1 MRNLLLI
8 ITLLTFTPAYGSSP
22 FPLAY
27 FNEVALSSEYEDP
40 ESLAKV
46 RMWTEDIKVYVHGNG
61 SLKLNNELD
70 NVIKQLNGLTSTID
84 ISKVTSKEQANFEV
98 YFGSADD
105 WSKTEPVATGWASNA
120 KKHLAKN
127 HGLFYCSKRGHAIT
141 KCTIYVDTER
151 ASSNGQLHLLREEF
165 TQGLGLMNDS
175 PAYPD
180 SIFYSKESYTIQ
192 YSRTDIEL
200 IEFLYSGLVVPK
212 MNGIDIRSL
221 LLGITPFGALT
232 SRDGLAYRKNFPDLP
247 FTGEARKHF
256 QNNRVSDQQNYQ
268 KGKLHGTQRKY
279 YESGQL
285 KADINYSQGSLHGL
299 VLNYTAKGNK
309 IGKWEYKN
317 GVKHGLVESFYES
330 EQLKSS
336 VEWIAGKKDGT
347 TKTYYESGQL
357 KSSTDI
363 RAGKKEGQSL
373 SYYESGQLQLD
384 YNYSQD
390 LLEGVILS
398 YTIEGNKKGKWEY
411 KNGVKHGLEEIY
423 HENGVLK
430 ARLNWETGVL
440 VGQPESYD
448 LNGNLISKP

>member
-27 FNEVALSSEYEDP
+27 FKEIALSSEYEDP
-40 ESLAKV
+40 ESLPKV

-70 NVIKQLNGLTSTID
+70 NVIKELNGLTSTID
-84 ISKVTSKEQANFEV
+84 ISKVTSKEQANFDV

-127 HGLFYCSKRGHAIT
+127 HGFVSCSWRGHAIT
-141 KCTIYVDTER
+141 KCTMYVDTER
-151 ASSNGQLHLLREEF
+151 ASSKGQLHLVREEF
-165 TQGLGLMNDS
+165 TQGLGLMYDS

-180 SIFYSKESYTIQ
+180 SIFYSKQSYTIQ

-232 SRDGLAYRKNFPDLP
+232 SRDGLAYRKNFADLP

-256 QNNRVSDQQNYQ
+256 QSNRVNEQQNYQ
-268 KGKLHGTQRKY
+268 EGKLHGEQRKYYSNGELQLSQNYVAGVRAGTIESFYESGQVKVIQTYSLGDAIGIHKSYYESGQLKSLVEYIEGKKDGASKVY

-285 KADINYSQGSLHGL
+285 KASI
-299 VLNYTAKGNK
+299 
-309 IGKWEYKN
+309 EY
-317 GVKHGLVESFYES
+317 
-330 EQLKSS
+330 
-336 VEWIAGKKDGT
+336 IAGKREGESLG
-347 TKTYYESGQL
+347 YYESGQL
-357 KSSTDI
+357 KFDNNYVQ
-363 RAGKKEGQSL
+363 GSL
-373 SYYESGQLQLD
+373 H
-384 YNYSQD
+384 
-390 LLEGVILS
+390 GVILS

-411 KNGVKHGLEEIY
+411 KNGVKHGFVEIY

-430 ARLNWETGVL
+430 AGLNYEAGVL
-440 VGQPESYD
+440 VGQPEEYD
-448 LNGNLISKP
+448 LNGNLISNP